1 MSAAPS
7 IQPASS

>member
-1 MSAAPS
+1 MPAAPS